1 VDAAQPAEGGAE
13 DEEEPYEDPEDP
25 FTEEVRLQ
33 KLEMQRRGEEED
45 DPDYISED
53 EVGLPQLMS
62 LPARTLL
69 FTVVL
74 KISPTRLPTGNSTQ
88 RGRSACRHGQTN
100 GLARSPT
107 PQPREPTQP
116 RGNVGK
122 EAGTGTPLATVS

>member
-13 DEEEPYEDPEDP
+13 DEEELYEDPEDP

-69 FTVVL
+69 FAVVL
-74 KISPTRLPTGNSTQ
+74 KISPTRLPTGNSLNKEYVQKGLTPFKEF
-88 RGRSACRHGQTN
+88 GKITPGQWEEFVAQKT
-100 GLARSPT
+100 T
-107 PQPREPTQP
+107 
-116 RGNVGK
+116 
-122 EAGTGTPLATVS
+122 EAA

>member
-69 FTVVL
+69 FAVVL
-74 KISPTRLPTGNSTQ
+74 KISPTRLPTGNSLNKEYVQKGLTPFKEF
-88 RGRSACRHGQTN
+88 GKITPGQWEEFVAQKT
-100 GLARSPT
+100 T
-107 PQPREPTQP
+107 
-116 RGNVGK
+116 
-122 EAGTGTPLATVS
+122 EAA